1 MGSEADKSASPAKS
15 SPVNLS
21 PANLSPDVSIPNKT
35 ELDSFKHYLTS
46 ERTLSPH
53 TVTNYLRDLG
63 KLSRWTQAE
72 NLQSLKKIDSL
83 HIRQCLADLH
93 KGGLGGAS
101 LQRWLSSLR
110 AFFRYA
116 IRKQWLESDPSV
128 GISAPK
134 KNRRLPKVLD
144 VDQADKFMEV
154 PGSSWLAHRD
164 RAMIE
169 LFYSS
174 GLRLAELASLNI
186 HHVDFTD
193 HTVTVRGKGNKTRIL
208 PIGAPALLRL
218 REWLGM
224 RAQRPGAGAGAGM
237 EDDQQALFLSQRGQ
251 RLSHRAIQQRLAQ
264 LSAKQGLDQRVN
276 PHMLRHSFASHL
288 LESSGDLRAVQ
299 ELLGH
304 ANLSTTQI
312 YTHLDFQH
320 LAKTYD
326 QAHPRAL
333 RKKISD

>member
-1 MGSEADKSASPAKS
+1 MGYDADKNSKPT
-15 SPVNLS
+15 
-21 PANLSPDVSIPNKT
+21 NLSPDFSVPNKT
-35 ELDSFKHYLTS
+35 ELDNFKHYLIT
-46 ERTLSPH
+46 ERTLSPQ
-53 TVTNYLRDLG
+53 TVINYLRDLS
-63 KLSRWTQAE
+63 KLRRWTQTQ
-72 NLQSLKKIDSL
+72 NLQSLTQIDSL
-83 HIRQCLADLH
+83 HIRQCLAELH
-93 KGGLGGAS
+93 ENGLGGAS

-116 IRKQWLESDPSV
+116 IRKHWLESDPSV
-128 GISAPK
+128 GITAPK

-144 VDQADKFMEV
+144 VDQTDQFMEI
-154 PGSSWLAHRD
+154 PGSNWIAHRD

-174 GLRLAELASLNI
+174 GLRLAELASLSIDNL
-186 HHVDFTD
+186 DFAD
-193 HTVTVRGKGNKTRIL
+193 RTVTVLGKGNKTRIL
-208 PIGAPALLRL
+208 PVGAPALTRL
-218 REWLGM
+218 REWL
-224 RAQRPGAGAGAGM
+224 RIRSQQQRLCNGTA
-237 EDDQQALFLSQRGQ
+237 DDQQALFLSQRGR
-251 RLSHRAIQQRLAQ
+251 RLSHRAIQQRLAR
-264 LSAKQGLDQRVN
+264 LSATQGLDQRVN

-333 RKKISD
+333 RKKTSD

>member
-1 MGSEADKSASPAKS
+1 MGSEADKSSK
-15 SPVNLS
+15 PVNLR
-21 PANLSPDVSIPNKT
+21 PANLSPNLSVPNKT
-35 ELDSFKHYLTS
+35 ELDSFKHYLAS
-46 ERTLSPH
+46 ERNLSPH

-72 NLQSLKKIDSL
+72 NLQSLKQIDSL
-83 HIRQCLADLH
+83 HIRQCLANLH

-128 GISAPK
+128 GINAPK

-144 VDQADKFMEV
+144 VDQTDQFMEV

-186 HHVDFTD
+186 NNLDFAD
-193 HTVTVRGKGNKTRIL
+193 HTVTVLGKGNKTRTL
-208 PIGAPALLRL
+208 PVGAPALLRL
-218 REWLGM
+218 REWLGL
-224 RAQRPGAGAGAGM
+224 RPQRPGASTGV

-251 RLSHRAIQQRLAQ
+251 RLSHRAIQQRLAH

-333 RKKISD
+333 RKKTSD